1 VTKIGKN
8 AVITKEMLQSMPAG
22 SSLKQ
27 IATAA
32 AKANLGQ
39 QRASITD
46 NSGGSAAKKN
56 GASQR

>member
-1 VTKIGKN
+1 
-8 AVITKEMLQSMPAG
+8 MPAG

-39 QRASITD
+39 ARSSITD
-46 NSGGSAAKKN
+46 NNNNNSAAKKSGN
-56 GASQR
+56 S